1 MIRRFLG
8 FIDRNAPSW
17 DSFLLIHLSSAD
29 FQLAFICYMHF
40 LDNKRK
46 RPLHTSYNSSLHI
59 PGLVFACS

>member
-29 FQLAFICYMHF
+29 EGGVYLLHAF
-40 LDNKRK
+40 
-46 RPLHTSYNSSLHI
+46 
-59 PGLVFACS
+59 PG